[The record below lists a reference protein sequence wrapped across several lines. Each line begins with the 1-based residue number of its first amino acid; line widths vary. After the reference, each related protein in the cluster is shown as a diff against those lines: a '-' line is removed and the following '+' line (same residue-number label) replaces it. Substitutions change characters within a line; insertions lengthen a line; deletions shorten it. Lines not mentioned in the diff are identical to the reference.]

1 MKPEILSFYKSLDF
15 MKLGQAIQKEN
26 WQTAAMIQRRMEM
39 KIKELD
45 LQEFSTNIA
54 GIRQCIIRKDVH
66 GGKQILAL
74 MIAKRA
80 RVLNNSK

>member
-1 MKPEILSFYKSLDF
+1 MESEILAFYKSLDF

-26 WQTAAMIQRRMEM
+26 WQTAAMIQRRMET
-39 KIKELD
+39 KIKELQ
-45 LQEFSTNIA
+45 LEEFSTNIMNL
-54 GIRQCIIRKDVH
+54 RQCIIRKDVH

-74 MIAKRA
+74 MIAKRV